1 MLFSFKARRARHDSE
16 YHYLFSL
23 VQDAAQK
30 KTSDY
35 VFLLPNATRK
45 LLEMFATFCSPGQ
58 ANFAGAL
65 GDHHEAVKDKLDIR
79 ALERLIQIESHGT
92 IDGLGTLP
100 DLTLEEAIRAADAG
114 INFIK
119 EVGKD
124 HYKKMCAACKVE

>member
-1 MLFSFKARRARHDSE
+1 
-16 YHYLFSL
+16 
-23 VQDAAQK
+23 
-30 KTSDY
+30 
-35 VFLLPNATRK
+35 
-45 LLEMFATFCSPGQ
+45 MFATFCSPGQ